1 MPVKPEKTLKSV
13 PALETT
19 GIGIARFG
27 TAVWALIALISLIWQ
42 GSPTGLKETAIAGVF
57 LGVIGLLH
65 LTRRARKLGLEV
77 QGRFP
82 K

>member
-19 GIGIARFG
+19 GIGIARLG
-27 TAVWALIALISLIWQ
+27 TVLWALIALIAAIWPN
-42 GSPTGLKETAIAGVF
+42 SPDGLVETASAGTF

-65 LTRRARKLGLEV
+65 LTRRARKLGLEY